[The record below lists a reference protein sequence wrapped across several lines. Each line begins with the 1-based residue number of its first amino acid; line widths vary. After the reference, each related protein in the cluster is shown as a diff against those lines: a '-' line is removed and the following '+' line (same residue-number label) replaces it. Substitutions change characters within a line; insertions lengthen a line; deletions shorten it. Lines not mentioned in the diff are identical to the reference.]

1 MLIFQIHLKIV
12 CFSLNFQVYLKKMQA
27 VIHSTKVRIYAK
39 KANRIMKN
47 C

>member
-1 MLIFQIHLKIV
+1 MLIFQIHLKIM
-12 CFSLNFQVYLKKMQA
+12 CFSFEFSSIFEKMQA